1 MDVALLLRQLFRLIN
16 GVFGIGWEFINW
28 CKVVSRVVVWVWFS
42 FFFTLRIE
50 ESETQ
55 LKFVK
60 EKGSIYGKIR
70 FVFLTPGENFVFYT
84 YFLALKV
91 GWIDVEWNS
100 EHKIELWLVNNFVE
114 NCVCMVGNSKVS
126 RIFVKPR
133 MKFCETRNEMYR
145 VLIRIRKLTS
155 TKNLT
160 GININFLLKNNLQIE
175 NTHSFCNNENWRIEL
190 PYIPWTESSPPIIT

>member
-1 MDVALLLRQLFRLIN
+1 MGSL
-16 GVFGIGWEFINW
+16 GSGIGWEFINW

-60 EKGSIYGKIR
+60 EEGSIYGKIR

-190 PYIPWTESSPPIIT
+190 PYIPWTKSSPPIIT